1 MKKLMFKQ
9 VAAMVALLVLAV
21 SAWALTDKQRDE
33 VSARIEPAGKVCMQG
48 DSSCGAAMAASGGG
62 EKSGKEV
69 YEGSCQGCHAVGAG
83 NAPKFGDADA
93 WAPRVAQ
100 GQETLYTH
108 AIEGLNN
115 VGMMPAKGLCMSCSD
130 DEIKAA
136 VDYMV
141 ENSQ

>member
-1 MKKLMFKQ
+1 MKNVVLKQ
-9 VAAMVALLVLAV
+9 IAAVVAMLCVAV
-21 SAWALTDKQRDE
+21 SAWALSDSQRDE
-33 VSARIEPAGKVCMQG
+33 VTSRIQPAGKVCLQG
-48 DSSCGAAMAASGGG
+48 DSSCGAATASAGGG

-83 NAPKFGDADA
+83 NAPKFGDAAA
-93 WAPRVAQ
+93 WSDRIAQ
-100 GQETLYTH
+100 GKDTLYTN

>member
-1 MKKLMFKQ
+1 MKKVLLKQ
-9 VAAMVALLVLAV
+9 VASAVALLVLAL

-33 VSARIEPAGKVCMQG
+33 VSSRIAPAGKVCLQG
-48 DSSCGAAMAASGGG
+48 DSGCGAAMAASGGG
-62 EKSGKEV
+62 AKSGKEV
-69 YEGSCQGCHAVGAG
+69 YEGSCQGCHATGAG
-83 NAPKFGDADA
+83 NAPKMGDTAA
-93 WAPRVAQ
+93 WAPRIAQ
-100 GQETLYTH
+100 GNDTLYTH

-115 VGMMPAKGLCMSCSD
+115 VGMMPAKGLCMTCSD